1 MEAFDGA
8 KSVLYARREK
18 QRDTGIG
25 NFCNEADGFI
35 WPTEGLFFTPAGLR
49 YDLLEVI

>member
-1 MEAFDGA
+1 MEPNQFCMLGA
-8 KSVLYARREK
+8 KSSAKLVS
-18 QRDTGIG
+18 G
-25 NFCNEADGFI
+25 NFSNEADGFI